1 MTGTIAFDIGEVV
14 ERFPA
19 YRVGMVVA
27 TGLRITLDRP
37 GALATLISDEE
48 RQTRHTIGD
57 TPLGDI
63 PELGIWRE
71 TYRQFGVKKTSYRSS
86 VERLVKKA
94 RQGDELP
101 QINTLVDVYNL
112 ISLRYRMPV
121 GADDLNHVTSPMA
134 YRFARPGDSFIPLG
148 DPDSAEDPP
157 LPGEVVYA
165 DATRVLCRRWNW
177 YQDARSA
184 ISPATTEALLNVEAI
199 EPASAARVEEA
210 SADLVALLAAFCDA
224 QATWQVFDAAHPTG
238 ILIPPLSA
246 GEEARE

>member
-101 QINTLVDVYNL
+101 RINTLVDVYNL
-112 ISLRYRMPV
+112 ISLRYHMPV
-121 GADDLNHVTSPMA
+121 GADDLDHVISPVA
-134 YRFARPGDSFIPLG
+134 YRFSQPGDSFIPLG
-148 DPDSAEDPP
+148 AADGAEDPP
-157 LPGEVVYA
+157 LPGEVVYS
-165 DATRVLCRRWNW
+165 DATRILCRRWNW

-184 ISPATTEALLNVEAI
+184 ISTETTRAIINVEAI

-210 SADLVALLAAFCDA
+210 SADLASLLAEFCGA
-224 QATWQVFDAAHPTG
+224 QAAWQVFDVAHPTG
-238 ILIPPLSA
+238 TLEYPTPPA
-246 GEEARE
+246 AT